1 VRKFLKLIEAEIA
14 RTRFNIERHKT
25 SGVYVENCK
34 VWGHH
39 LEAYETILR
48 LITEPQRRPGKSS

>member
-1 VRKFLKLIEAEIA
+1 MRKLIKLIEAEIA
-14 RTRFNIERHKT
+14 RTRANIERHQT
-25 SGVYVENCK
+25 SGVYVENCR

-48 LITEPQRRPGKSS
+48 LVTEPQRRSGKPS

>member
-1 VRKFLKLIEAEIA
+1 MRYVIKLIEAEIA
-14 RTRFNIERHKT
+14 RTRANIERHKS

-48 LITEPQRRPGKSS
+48 LLSERAAKRA